1 MLRARSHQEKAHSS
15 VLIFLHFG
23 LLMRDNHSSSKS
35 ANMYLGRIRVNT
47 FNILQPWLNWTPALW
62 NAQQVGAML
71 DPEVGSLRQK
81 FKK

>member
-1 MLRARSHQEKAHSS
+1 MLRARSHQEKTHSS
-15 VLIFLHFG
+15 VLIFPHFG

-35 ANMYLGRIRVNT
+35 ANMHLGRIQINT
-47 FNILQPWLNWTPALW
+47 LNILQPWLTWTPALW
-62 NAQQVGAML
+62 NAQQVGATL